1 MPDQPKTPL
10 HSVRVPTD
18 LWQAAKTRTADRG
31 TNISAIIVTALTR
44 YVTQQ
49 PSTRNSGTLMELIG
63 TNVDSSGYY
72 KMYLD
77 GQAMVT
83 YTGSD
88 EDSVEELVRQNLV
101 PAPDFTA
108 PADEW
113 YLYGA
118 NGHVCDVHYEGDH
131 ARIDGAT
138 YELIA
143 E

>member
-10 HSVRVPTD
+10 HSVRVPD
-18 LWQAAKTRTADRG
+18 ELWQAAKARVAERG
-31 TNISAIIVTALTR
+31 TSVSAVIVAALTS
-44 YVTQQ
+44 YVTQR
-49 PSTRNSGTLMELIG
+49 PSTRNPGTLMELIG

-77 GQAMVT
+77 GQTLVT
-83 YTGSD
+83 YIGSD

-108 PADEW
+108 PEDEW
-113 YLYGA
+113 APYGA
-118 NGHVCDVHYEGDH
+118 NGHVCDIHYLGDYG
-131 ARIDGAT
+131 RIDGIT